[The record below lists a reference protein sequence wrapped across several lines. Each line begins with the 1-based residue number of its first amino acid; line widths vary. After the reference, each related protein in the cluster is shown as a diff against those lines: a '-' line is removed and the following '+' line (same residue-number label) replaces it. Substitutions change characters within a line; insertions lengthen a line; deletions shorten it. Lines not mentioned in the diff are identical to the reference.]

1 MDCQE
6 ARDVIHAYF
15 DGELDLVRTL
25 DFERHIHDC
34 QSCSRAHKGLAAMRS
49 SIRGAGLYY
58 KAPLGLEQRIRAD
71 VRKARGETGR
81 EAGGRPVSITW
92 RWMAMAASLAFIAF
106 ALWTLVR
113 TPGVSQ
119 EKLLAQEVRASHVRS
134 LMGTHLMD
142 VESADQ
148 HTVKPWFDGK
158 LDFAPDVRDFKAESF
173 PLIGGRLDYLADR
186 AVAALVYRH
195 EKHFI
200 NLFIWPA
207 PNEADRSVT
216 ESVEKGY
223 SVIHWIRAGINYW
236 VISDTSDQTLRRFA
250 DLYRDKGAAA
260 TMP

>member
-34 QSCSRAHKGLAAMRS
+34 QSCSRAHKGLAAMRT
-49 SIRGAGLYY
+49 SIRGTGLYY

-71 VRKARGETGR
+71 VRKARGEGEGR
-81 EAGGRPVSITW
+81 TIPTIPIVW
-92 RWMAMAASLAFIAF
+92 RWMAMAASLAFIAV
-106 ALWTLVR
+106 ALWTLLR

-142 VESADQ
+142 VESTDQ

-158 LDFAPDVRDFKAESF
+158 LDFAPDVRDFKADSF

-186 AVAALVYRH
+186 PVAALVYRH
-195 EKHFI
+195 DKHFI

-207 PNEADRSVT
+207 PNETDRGET
-216 ESVEKGY
+216 ELVEKGY
-223 SVIHWIRAGINYW
+223 SIIHWVRAGINYW
-236 VISDTSDQTLRRFA
+236 AISDTSDQTLRRFV
-250 DLYRDKGAAA
+250 DLYRGQRAAA